1 MKISRPSPAL
11 VVSIVA
17 LIVACAGTATAA
29 SLLVTN
35 SSQVKAGSING
46 SDIANRSLSGLDLK
60 DGSITTRQ
68 LKASVNNS
76 LRGAG
81 LDALEAVRRTGP
93 NVTTASQVATVATLQ
108 QLAPGSYALFG
119 KTTLSALSG
128 TQGLLGELLQ
138 QRQGAGHCVMDAGG
152 DIDDA
157 RGQISGPGESH
168 PHALNLQMT
177 RSFGAPTDVVLKCD
191 ASVPWKA
198 TDTSIIAIKLAG
210 SNRTDVTG

>member
-60 DGSITTRQ
+60 DGTITSRQ
-68 LKASVNNS
+68 LKASVTAS

-81 LDALEAVRRTGP
+81 LDALEAARRTGP
-93 NVTTASQVATVATLQ
+93 NTPTAGQVATVATLQ
-108 QLAPGSYALFG
+108 QLAPGTYALFA

-128 TQGLLGELLQ
+128 TQGLLGETLQ
-138 QRQGAGHCVMDAGG
+138 QRQGGGHCVFDVGG
-152 DIDDA
+152 EIDDA
-157 RGQISGPGESH
+157 RAQISAPGENQ
-168 PHALNLQMT
+168 PGTLNLQMT
-177 RSFGAPTDVVLKCD
+177 RTIGAPTDAVLKCD
-191 ASVPWKA
+191 ANVPWKA
-198 TDTSIIAIKLAG
+198 TDTSIIAIKLTG